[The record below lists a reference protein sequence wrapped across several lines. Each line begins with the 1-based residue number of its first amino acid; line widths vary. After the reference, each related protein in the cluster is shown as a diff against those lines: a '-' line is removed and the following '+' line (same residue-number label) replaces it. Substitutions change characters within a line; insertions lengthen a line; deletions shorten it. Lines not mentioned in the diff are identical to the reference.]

1 MFNKLPPLVGVP
13 LRYGLIAGVIGC
25 IFLTILFY
33 IGNHPLLIF
42 PFFDPRLVLFII
54 FTFFV
59 LKELREYYFGG
70 ILFFWQGMIACFVL
84 TFTFATIASLFL
96 LLFSSL
102 ETDFITQYVALF
114 IERAQANYTEKEIE
128 QIGKEVYEQSLRDLP
143 LSATPLRLGISYFFG
158 THAIS
163 FFISIIISVVLRRQP
178 KPL

>member
-1 MFNKLPPLVGVP
+1 MFSKLPPLVGVP
-13 LRYGLIAGVIGC
+13 LRYGLIAGAIGC
-25 IFLTILFY
+25 LFLTILFY

-42 PFFDPRLVLFII
+42 PFFDPRIILFII
-54 FTFFV
+54 FPFFA

-84 TFTFATIASLFL
+84 TFTFAAIASLFL
-96 LLFSSL
+96 IAFSSL
-102 ETDFITQYVALF
+102 EKDFIPKYVALF
-114 IERAQANYTEKEIE
+114 IERAHANYTDKEIE

-143 LSATPLRLGISYFFG
+143 TSATPFRLGISYFFG

-163 FFISIIISVVLRRQP
+163 FLISIIISVILRRQP